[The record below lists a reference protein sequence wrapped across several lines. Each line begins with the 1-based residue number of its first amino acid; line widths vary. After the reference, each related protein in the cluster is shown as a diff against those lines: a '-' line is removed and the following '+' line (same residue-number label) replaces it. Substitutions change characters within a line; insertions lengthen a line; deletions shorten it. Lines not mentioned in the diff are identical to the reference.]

1 MKFQV
6 LRITVVLIFLQWS
19 MSLQTKAYCQREDTT
34 AASRLSEITVVA
46 ERIVREVSPAQVLS
60 GEKLERLSSYSVA
73 DAIRY
78 FSGAQIK
85 DYGGIGGLKSVNIRS
100 LGSQHVGVFYDG
112 IEIGNAQNGI
122 VDLGKFSLDNMEAI
136 SVYNGQKSSIFQPA
150 KDFASASAVYLQP
163 KYPVFAPQKK
173 YNLSVGMKTGSFG
186 LANPSVLWE
195 YRLTDRLSLS
205 LSSEYMYTNGR
216 YKFTYSTKGGY
227 DTTAT
232 RRNGDVRMER
242 IEAGLFGNM
251 EGGHWKV
258 KAYFYDSDRGYP
270 GASVREEP
278 GKFRHQDRQKDDNF
292 FLQASMKKEFSQ
304 RYSLLLNGKYAYDYL
319 HYLSDPRE
327 DVTTMYVNSHFRQK
341 EGYLSVAHLFSIT
354 PWWSVSLSDD
364 FAINKLNADLTDFV
378 YPTRYSFLNAAATS
392 ISLKRLKMQAS
403 LLHTFVKDKTKAA
416 SAQASSRSRFTPSVV
431 ASYKPFD
438 DTDLT
443 FRAFYKKIFRLPTFN
458 DLYYTFVGNKYLKP
472 EYTTQLDIGAVY
484 GKEFKTGVVR
494 GIQAQAD
501 LYYNKVKDKIVALPA
516 SNQFRWTMLN
526 FGKVDIKGI
535 DAALQGLFRFAGM
548 DVDTRLT
555 YTYQRAQDVTDK
567 TSQWYK
573 GQIPY
578 IPWHSGSVVVSG
590 NYKGWMLTYS
600 FIYTGERYESVAN
613 IVENYAPAWYTH
625 DMALTKSLEIGGAS
639 WSGKLK
645 VTLEVNNIFNQ
656 QYEVVQCYPMPGTN
670 FKIRLRLDL

>member
-1 MKFQV
+1 
-6 LRITVVLIFLQWS
+6 

-46 ERIVREVSPAQVLS
+46 ERIVREISPAQVLS

-163 KYPVFAPQKK
+163 KYPVFAPQKE

-341 EGYLSVAHLFSIT
+341 EGYLSAAHLFSIT

-392 ISLKRLKMQAS
+392 ISLKRFKMQAS

-416 SAQASSRSRFTPSVV
+416 SSQASSRSRFTPSVV

-484 GKEFKTGVVR
+484 GKEFKSGVVR

-645 VTLEVNNIFNQ
+645 VTLEINNIFNQ

>member
-1 MKFQV
+1 MKFRSWGILVFV
-6 LRITVVLIFLQWS
+6 LQGMLFLQTES
-19 MSLQTKAYCQREDTT
+19 FGQIAAVEDTLKAVT
-34 AASRLSEITVVA
+34 VAAQ
-46 ERIVREVSPAQVLS
+46 RIVKEVSPAQVLT
-60 GEKLERLSSYSVA
+60 GEQLQRLSSFSVA

-85 DYGGIGGLKSVNIRS
+85 DYGGVGGLKSVNIRS

-122 VDLGKFSLDNMEAI
+122 VDLGRFSLDNMEAV

-150 KDFASASAVYLQP
+150 KDFSSASAVYLQP
-163 KYPVFAPQKK
+163 KYPVFAPGKK
-173 YNLSVGMKTGSFG
+173 DNISIGMKTGSFG
-186 LANPSVLWE
+186 LANPSFLWE
-195 YRLTDRLSLS
+195 RKLSDKLTLSAS
-205 LSSEYMYTNGR
+205 TEYMYTTGR
-216 YKFTYSTKGGY
+216 YRFTYSTKGGY

-232 RRNGDVRMER
+232 RHNGDVRMER
-242 IEAGLFGNM
+242 VEVGLFGITDN
-251 EGGHWKV
+251 GHWKV
-258 KAYFYDSDRGYP
+258 KAYFYDSERGYP

-278 GKFRHQDRQKDDNF
+278 GRFRHQDRQWDDSF
-292 FLQASMKKEFSQ
+292 FLQASLKNTFSK

-327 DVTTMYVNSHFRQK
+327 DVTTMYVNSHFRQN
-341 EGYLSVAHLFSIT
+341 EGYFSAAHLFAIT

-364 FAINKLNADLTDFV
+364 FSVNKLNADLADFV
-378 YPTRYSFLNAAATS
+378 YPTRYSFLNAVATS
-392 ISLKRLKMQAS
+392 LSFEKVKLQAS
-403 LLHTFVKDKTKAA
+403 LLHTYVKDKTKVE
-416 SAQASSRSRFTPSVV
+416 SAQASSRNRFTPSVV
-431 ASYKPFD
+431 ASYKPFKE
-438 DTDLT
+438 TDLT

-472 EYTTQLDIGAVY
+472 EFTTQYDLGFVY
-484 GKEFKTGVVR
+484 RKDFKDRFFKGVE
-494 GIQAQAD
+494 AQAD
-501 LYYNKVKDKIVALPA
+501 VYYNQVKDKIVALPA

-526 FGKVDIKGI
+526 FGKVEIMGF
-535 DAALQGLFRFAGM
+535 DAALQGAFKTCGIDFT
-548 DVDTRLT
+548 TRLT
-555 YTYQRAQDVTDK
+555 YTYQKAMDVTDK

-578 IPWHSGSVVVSG
+578 IPWHSGSVIVGADYRKWS
-590 NYKGWMLTYS
+590 LTYS

-625 DMALTKSLEIGGAS
+625 DMAVSRDFILGGKSS
-639 WSGKLK
+639 PKRLK
-645 VTLEVNNIFNQ
+645 VALELNNIFNQ